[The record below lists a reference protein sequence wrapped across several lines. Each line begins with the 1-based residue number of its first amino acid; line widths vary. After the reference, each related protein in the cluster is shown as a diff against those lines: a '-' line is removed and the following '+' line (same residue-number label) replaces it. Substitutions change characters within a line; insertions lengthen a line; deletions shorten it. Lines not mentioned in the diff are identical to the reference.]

1 MKKLKKNQMSGITLI
16 ALVVT
21 IIVLL
26 ILAGISIQMLTGDNG
41 ILTQTT
47 QAKEETRGGQ
57 VQDERDLWK
66 LTQTTDKY
74 SNTTLAESLDALLE
88 RLGPNNQK
96 LLTALEVEEVK
107 TTGKVKIGSRTIE
120 FGLSD
125 KIKGVDFGEK
135 DAKSV
140 VEGDTICIGEEQFM
154 VLKND
159 GNSTIMALPYYN
171 LSLKSE
177 PIVQLTAEGECFGND
192 NIIAF
197 CDSSFW
203 GDEWVNIEPMSN
215 TNIQQYITAYSEK
228 LSEITDNHVIA
239 EVGRK
244 YGVNSLIDFEYRTNE
259 NNQALLNPG
268 GCGWYWLG
276 SGVSNSVAFVSDPE
290 SDGFYIRSDNCNRN
304 YGYDDYDSPMGIG
317 VRPVIYINY

>member
-26 ILAGISIQMLTGDNG
+26 ILAGISIQMLSGDNG
-41 ILTQTT
+41 ILNNSI

-96 LLTALEVEEVK
+96 LLTALDVEEVK

-125 KIKGVDFGEK
+125 EIKGVDFGEK

-140 VEGDTICIGEEQFM
+140 VEGDTISIGEEQFM

-171 LSLKSE
+171 LSLNSN
-177 PIVQLTAEGECFGND
+177 PIVQLTTDESSYAND

-197 CDSSFW
+197 C
-203 GDEWVNIEPMSN
+203 
-215 TNIQQYITAYSEK
+215 
-228 LSEITDNHVIA
+228 
-239 EVGRK
+239 
-244 YGVNSLIDFEYRTNE
+244 NSPFSIMGKSG
-259 NNQALLNPG
+259 Q
-268 GCGWYWLG
+268 G
-276 SGVSNSVAFVSDPE
+276 SCKSRHY
-290 SDGFYIRSDNCNRN
+290 DGL
-304 YGYDDYDSPMGIG
+304 
-317 VRPVIYINY
+317 